1 MPSSLFQ
8 HRQSPTISPNS
19 QIGNFVAMAKANGN
33 PMAFLLS
40 VACQNPQVKNAL
52 DSNGGN
58 YQAAVTQLANERG
71 LDVNS
76 LLNQASGLYNS
87 FLTK

>member
-1 MPSSLFQ
+1 M
-8 HRQSPTISPNS
+8 T
-19 QIGNFVAMAKANGN
+19 MAKANGN

-52 DSNGGN
+52 ESNGGN

-76 LLNQASGLYNS
+76 LLNQASGLYSS

>member
-1 MPSSLFQ
+1 MTQ
-8 HRQSPTISPNS
+8 V
-19 QIGNFVAMAKANGN
+19 GNLMSMAKANGN

-40 VACQNPQVKNAL
+40 VACQNPQIKSAL

-87 FLTK
+87 FITTCSLLS

>member
-1 MPSSLFQ
+1 MS
-8 HRQSPTISPNS
+8 
-19 QIGNFVAMAKANGN
+19 MAKANGN

-40 VACQNPQVKNAL
+40 VACQNPQIKSAL
-52 DSNGGN
+52 DRNGGN

-76 LLNQASGLYNS
+76 LLNQASGLYSS